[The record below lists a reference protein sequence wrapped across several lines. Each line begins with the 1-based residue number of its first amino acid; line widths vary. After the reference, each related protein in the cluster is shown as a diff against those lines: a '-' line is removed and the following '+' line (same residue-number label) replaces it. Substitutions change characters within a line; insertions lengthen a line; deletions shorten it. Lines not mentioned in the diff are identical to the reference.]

1 MDAARAER
9 YNLDRQVREETRARL
24 KSLVDC
30 KHTREPLFVTDWFD
44 DGTNIVGVGCRTG
57 RFGGKTAKLTLD
69 VRPGLFL
76 VSGDVQVL
84 RYVTALLG
92 YANLIAYED
101 IKYEANNFNLYEILC
116 DPRMAEDATLVKIE
130 TTDFQQATLLYH
142 RLKRDPKAYRY
153 ASVTQYWDATKQVLF
168 EMIVRRHRQCSDYAV
183 PKITNRWFDSALQ
196 VIRLPRPEL
205 PVITFDIETV
215 STEADRVPTGED
227 IDDVLFTASIH
238 HVDARTLYTLVYVPV
253 ANRTPRS
260 LMDEMLRLD
269 AYPDYGPETNAI
281 EVFTS
286 EIDLL
291 KRTMDLLHL
300 GGLHHYLVGYNSMSY
315 DIKFLLM
322 RCHFYGLHTDR
333 FVWKDGYAFGFDQIH
348 VDLFRIALMRYKFKK
363 YTLGFVAKQ
372 LLQDDKVDVDA
383 VALRYTFHRM
393 RKRQRLYSHD
403 DAEGVK
409 RGWPS
414 LRDTLHYNNY
424 DTLLVS
430 KLIERTRA
438 IDYLVGY
445 ANECRVPLYSMNT
458 NYNLMQFKV
467 LSECLV
473 LGLGRRKFLSTLK
486 SSPRADMVIPVPG
499 SVVNS
504 SYDGVD
510 TIEPQHQDFI
520 TASTDLDALM
530 VDRRN
535 ASVEGATRYGRGGK
549 KNKYPG
555 GANFCLGQYNV
566 TDVQSYDYKIAYPLL
581 IDRKNLSDETS
592 ELMPANTLMFFYDF
606 VVNRHQY
613 TVYDYMTHV
622 GDTKTETKVLHYQY
636 LYCGTYCGGQ
646 FPFTKCELQRRG
658 AAPVILVWSGRRG
671 VMSDII
677 TVFND
682 NRENT
687 KMKRK
692 TLDGVIAK
700 VEATLQAYVD
710 LEDCVGEATAASD
723 DGGAMEVTSASADE
737 DDDDDFDDFGEEFA
751 DHVVET
757 AATGRGESQDG
768 VESTA
773 AEAVQNVTE
782 RFRFEND
789 IIQVFANGMCYI
801 DETALRRTVRPVAV
815 LKQLLQDVSMERDEH
830 ESSYRLQKSRV
841 ASIYGCIGS
850 LKPRLAAL
858 ITCMIRT
865 ALLQSGHYLIERH
878 GCTVYFG
885 DTDSLFLTNPS
896 GEDMSTT
903 LNQMHPH
910 TEIQMKTIQ
919 RCMFVQTKVYYY
931 WSDGVI
937 RYGHNSNGPKAWHD
951 MVEHFAAL
959 RSITN
964 SGDVKRAF
972 IDFFTSVYR
981 QISEQPGL
989 EALLRVTQD
998 IKVKSTYKTMTPANE
1013 LKIYLSANYPA
1024 LAGGFRHNV
1033 YYFHLPHDI
1042 TKTVYRP
1049 SFELLAKVDADA
1061 SPDDVRRIKL
1071 DRLKKVNLFKY
1082 FYTMFKT
1089 VYNII
1094 LFHVKRNNAPYNV
1107 TLNDSNVR
1115 SIMLSAYLD
1124 VTESNSSPPDEEA
1137 MDRMTRSLANE
1148 DDVDD
1153 ENNEAH

>member
-1 MDAARAER
+1 MDRATADR
-9 YNLDRQVREETRARL
+9 FHLDRQVRDETRART
-24 KSLVDC
+24 KTLVDC
-30 KHTREPLFVTDWFD
+30 KNTREPLFVTDWFD
-44 DGTNIVGVGCRTG
+44 DSVHLVGVGCRTG
-57 RFGGKTAKLTLD
+57 RFGGATAKLTLD
-69 VRPGLFL
+69 VKPGLFL

-84 RYVTALLG
+84 RTVAALLG
-92 YANLIAYED
+92 FANVIVYED
-101 IKYEANNFNLYEILC
+101 IKYEANNFNVYDILC
-116 DPRMAEDATLVKIE
+116 DPTTAEDATLVKIE
-130 TTDFQQATLLYH
+130 TPDFQKAVQLYH

-168 EMIVRRHRQCSDYAV
+168 EMVVRRHRQCGDYAV

-196 VIRLPRPEL
+196 VIRLPPPEL

-227 IDDVLFTASIH
+227 INDVLFTASVH
-238 HVDARTLYTLVYVPV
+238 HVNVRTLYTLVYVPV
-253 ANRTPRS
+253 ANRTPQS
-260 LMDEMLRLD
+260 LKEEMLRLD
-269 AYPDYGPETNAI
+269 DYPDYGPETNVI

-286 EIDLL
+286 ELDLL
-291 KRTMDLLHL
+291 KRTMDLLQL
-300 GGLHHYLVGYNSMSY
+300 DGLHHYLVGYNSLSY

-333 FVWKDGYAFGFDQIH
+333 FVWKDGYAFGFEQIH
-348 VDLFRIALMRYKFKK
+348 VDLFRIAMMRYKFRK

-372 LLQDDKVDVDA
+372 LVQDEKVDVDA

-393 RKRQRLYSHD
+393 RKRQRLYGHD
-403 DAEGVK
+403 DEEGVK
-409 RGWPS
+409 KGWPS

-424 DTLLVS
+424 DTLLVTR
-430 KLIERTRA
+430 LIERTRA

-445 ANECRVPLYSMNT
+445 AHECRVPLYSMNT

-473 LGLGRRKFLSTLK
+473 LGLGRRKFLATLR

-499 SVVNS
+499 TVMNS
-504 SYDGVD
+504 SYDGVA
-510 TIEPQHQDFI
+510 TVQPLHRDFV

-530 VDRRN
+530 VNRRD
-535 ASVEGATRYGRGGK
+535 ASVEGTTRYGK

-581 IDRKNLSDETS
+581 IDRKNLSDETA
-592 ELMPANTLMFFYDF
+592 ELMPANTLAFFYDY
-606 VVNRHQY
+606 VVNRHEY

-646 FPFTKCELQRRG
+646 FPFTKSELQRRG

-687 KMKRK
+687 KMRRK

-700 VEATLQAYVD
+700 VEATLEAYVD
-710 LEDCVGEATAASD
+710 LENCVGEAAEASAED
-723 DGGAMEVTSASADE
+723 MEATSADE
-737 DDDDDFDDFGEEFA
+737 DDDFDEDFA
-751 DHVVET
+751 YPTVKV
-757 AATGRGESQDG
+757 ATTTTQHDRTESKP
-768 VESTA
+768 A
-773 AEAVQNVTE
+773 AEGAKNETD

-789 IIQVFANGMCYI
+789 IVQVFANGMCYI
-801 DETALRRTVRPVAV
+801 DETALSRTARPVAV
-815 LKQLLQDVSMERDEH
+815 LKQLLRDVNMERDEH

-841 ASIYGCIGS
+841 ASIYGCVGS

-865 ALLQSGHYLIERH
+865 ALLQSGNYLIEKH
-878 GCTVYFG
+878 GCTVYFA

-903 LNQMHPH
+903 LNQMCPH
-910 TEIQMKTIQ
+910 TEIEMKTLQ
-919 RCMFVQTKVYYY
+919 RCMFVQTKVYYH
-931 WSDGVI
+931 WLDGNI
-937 RYGHNSNGPKAWHD
+937 KYGHNSNGPKAWHD
-951 MVEHFAAL
+951 MVEYFAGL

-972 IDFFTSVYR
+972 TDFFKSVYR
-981 QISEQPGL
+981 QILEQPGL
-989 EALLRVTQD
+989 EGLLRVTQD
-998 IKVKSTYKTMTPANE
+998 IKVKSTYKTMTPAHE
-1013 LKIYLSANYPA
+1013 LKIYLSANHPA

-1033 YYFHLPHDI
+1033 FYFHLPHDV

-1049 SFELLAKVDADA
+1049 SFELLSKVDADA
-1061 SPDDVRRIKL
+1061 SPDEVRRIKL
-1071 DRLKKVNLFKY
+1071 ASLKRVNLFKY
-1082 FYTMFKT
+1082 FYNMFKT
-1089 VYNII
+1089 VYNIVM
-1094 LFHVKRNNAPYNV
+1094 FHVKRNNAPFNV
-1107 TLNDSNVR
+1107 TLNDSHVR

-1124 VTESNSSPPDEEA
+1124 VTESNSATPDEA
-1137 MDRMTRSLANE
+1137 TIDRMTCAMADE

-1153 ENNEAH
+1153 ETDDSH